1 MSHHCD
7 RRTCSKTPIHVK
19 IIGRIPRID
28 EETNCYVTKI
38 DFQAPTKVPYVI
50 SKTHRCVEIG
60 KRAITCLPGC
70 TFSLCVP
77 INECCENVL
86 TCELRN
92 KTMNLRAWKRNNG
105 TYDVYVL
112 NQASGP
118 FSAGGMPEKWLVMH
132 CATKSQVE
140 SKFPEVQVT
149 ARDGKPVSER
159 VVLNRRVPQSTSA
172 DTEMEFVVSQPDE
185 KTAADEDKPSVTSR
199 AATATPQPPLAGLA
213 AQ

>member
-7 RRTCSKTPIHVK
+7 RRTCSKTPIHLK
-19 IIGRIPRID
+19 IIGRIPRIN

-50 SKTHRCVEIG
+50 SKTHKCVEIG

-77 INECCENVL
+77 INECCESVL

-92 KTMNLRAWKRNNG
+92 KTMNLRAWKRDNG

-112 NQASGP
+112 NEASGA

-140 SKFPEVQVT
+140 SKFPAVQVT

-159 VVLNRRVPQSTSA
+159 VVLNAHRPKSTSA

-185 KTAADEDKPSVTSR
+185 EAEAEKSEP
-199 AATATPQPPLAGLA
+199 AATSSAATTTPQPPATRLAV
-213 AQ
+213 Q